1 MCKVFYDQGCSG
13 ATTLSVHHLYTRSDG
28 DQGSFAVLFFQAIL
42 EQCGGVHYR
51 ARGRSLV
58 SGNAI
63 PMSEFAWRETEFR
76 CMPK

>member
-1 MCKVFYDQGCSG
+1 MFAADLCVKSPMIRVV
-13 ATTLSVHHLYTRSDG
+13 LVHHLYTRSDG
-28 DQGSFAVLFFQAIL
+28 DQGSFAVLFFLAIL
-42 EQCGGVHYR
+42 EQCGGVHYH

-63 PMSEFAWRETEFR
+63 PMSGFAWGEMEFR